1 MQRIAIVISAVVVLL
16 AACSGDAGT
25 QVASLEGAPADTVT
39 VDDDASD
46 AQSDEDAI
54 LAFAACMRDNGF
66 EDFEDPEIDAEGGIA
81 FGFRGLV
88 QDGEVDRDTVRTAMQ
103 TCRIHLEGLSLVGSD
118 IDRTEIEDQMFEFA
132 ACMRDNGIDMPD
144 PDFSGTPGEGGQGN
158 GPFTDLDPDDPRF
171 QEAMEACGDIFEGGF
186 PVGPGAGRGGGG

>member
-1 MQRIAIVISAVVVLL
+1 MQRIAIVLSAVVVLL

-25 QVASLEGAPADTVT
+25 QVASLEGATADTVA
-39 VDDDASD
+39 VDEDAPD
-46 AQSDEDAI
+46 AQSDEAAI
-54 LAFAACMRDNGF
+54 LAFAACMRDNGL
-66 EDFEDPEIDAEGGIA
+66 EDFEDPEIDADGGVA

-88 QDGEVDRDTVRTAMQ
+88 QDGEVDRDTVRQAMQ
-103 TCRIHLEGLSLVGSD
+103 ACRIHLEGLSLAASD

-158 GPFTDLDPDDPRF
+158 GPFAELDPDDPQF
-171 QEAMEACGDIFEGGF
+171 QDAMEACGDIFEGGF
-186 PVGPGAGRGGGG
+186 PMGPGAGRGGGG